1 MIYTFVFGTCEF
13 GAEQWEEGLG
23 GLKIYHFW
31 ELFFFTNLMLYPETT
46 TQVFNLLLV
55 NSCLENLHFSSG
67 SM

>member
-31 ELFFFTNLMLYPETT
+31 ELFFFYKPHALSRNNNT
-46 TQVFNLLLV
+46 
-55 NSCLENLHFSSG
+55 G
-67 SM
+67 I